1 MKLPDSQI
9 NEILGRTEIAV
20 HIAQLVN
27 ECSKNIDDITVKRG
41 IYIYGDPSIGKTEF
55 VRGILNSINVDT
67 IYLTSSDIRNKSV
80 IIQLLSKHK
89 SSSNHIMHLINNN
102 IQQKVIVMDEIYNM
116 NFGDKG
122 GLTALCTMIHPKKI
136 PKKKKASTASSVL
149 KTQSTTSKT
158 PKDDLSTI
166 LPVICIGGC
175 QIDKKI
181 KELMNTCHVVKIPTP
196 TSDQI
201 FELIQVLVPNMENY
215 IMERLAIYVRGN
227 LQKLISL
234 IKLYIMNPVL
244 FTEHDI
250 LSNAICPISLSE
262 SNKIITKNIFTQY
275 SATKQLMGICDNER
289 TTVGLMWHENVI
301 DILQPVSLNLSIL
314 LYIKILDNIC
324 LGDYIDRI
332 MFQKQI
338 WHFGELSSLIKTSK
352 NSNIINEHSTLFD
365 FSILENDIRFTKA
378 LTKFSSIYSNF
389 IFMQTMCRKT
399 HMNVKDI
406 LLFFIDIQTK
416 MEEKAIIQ
424 FLEEICDIKCDTKK
438 RVEVNRMYKIINFC
452 TNIYAKHSSTKDE
465 IDEELEFLEILEND
479 IDSGEDMYI
488 EEL

>member
-175 QIDKKI
+175 KIDKKI

-201 FELIQVLVPNMENY
+201 FELIQVLVP
-215 IMERLAIYVRGN
+215 IW
-227 LQKLISL
+227 
-234 IKLYIMNPVL
+234 
-244 FTEHDI
+244 
-250 LSNAICPISLSE
+250 
-262 SNKIITKNIFTQY
+262 KII
-275 SATKQLMGICDNER
+275 L
-289 TTVGLMWHENVI
+289 W
-301 DILQPVSLNLSIL
+301 
-314 LYIKILDNIC
+314 
-324 LGDYIDRI
+324 
-332 MFQKQI
+332 
-338 WHFGELSSLIKTSK
+338 
-352 NSNIINEHSTLFD
+352 
-365 FSILENDIRFTKA
+365 ND
-378 LTKFSSIYSNF
+378 
-389 IFMQTMCRKT
+389 
-399 HMNVKDI
+399 
-406 LLFFIDIQTK
+406 
-416 MEEKAIIQ
+416 
-424 FLEEICDIKCDTKK
+424 
-438 RVEVNRMYKIINFC
+438 
-452 TNIYAKHSSTKDE
+452 
-465 IDEELEFLEILEND
+465 
-479 IDSGEDMYI
+479 
-488 EEL
+488 